1 MSPENRRGVITMTAA
16 MVCFISNDALVKYVS
31 ASLPTPQLIFVR
43 GLLTTLWLL
52 AVVALSGQLG
62 HWRSTLTPSIW
73 VRSLLDSAATFIYLT
88 SLFHLP
94 LGNATAINLAAPLF
108 LVLFAVLV
116 LGERVSLGR
125 WLMIWAGFAGVL
137 LVVQPRADGFNEYAV
152 LCVIGT
158 LFHAARDLM
167 TRRVPAEVPS
177 LWITLTTAS
186 MVTLLAGLWTATTSW
201 TPLEAGSAWRL
212 AAASVLLATAYHL
225 LTLSMRAG
233 DMSVIGPFRYSGLLV
248 ALVLGFLVWGEVPNA
263 LAWVGIVLLVA
274 SGLGLLLNERARSR
288 RAALDAATD

>member
-1 MSPENRRGVITMTAA
+1 MTAA

-43 GLLTTLWLL
+43 GVLTTLWLL
-52 AVVALSGQLG
+52 LVVALSGQLG
-62 HWRSTLTPSIW
+62 QWRSVNTPSIW
-73 VRSLLDSAATFIYLT
+73 IRSLLDSAATFIYLT

-108 LVLFAVLV
+108 LVLFAVLM
-116 LGERVSLGR
+116 LGERVSLQR
-125 WLMIWAGFAGVL
+125 WLLIWAGFAGVL

-152 LCVIGT
+152 LCVVGT

-167 TRRVPAEVPS
+167 TRRVPAAVPS

-186 MVTLLAGLWTATTSW
+186 MVTLLSGLWTASTTW
-201 TPLEAGSAWRL
+201 TPLDVGSTLRL
-212 AAASVLLATAYHL
+212 AGASVLLATAYHL

-248 ALVLGFLVWGEVPNA
+248 ALVLGFLVWGEVPNT
-263 LAWVGIVLLVA
+263 LAWVGIVLLVT
-274 SGLGLLLNERARSR
+274 SGLALLLNERARSR

>member
-1 MSPENRRGVITMTAA
+1 MTAA

-43 GLLTTLWLL
+43 GVLTTLWLL
-52 AVVALSGQLG
+52 LVVALGGQLG
-62 HWRSTLTPSIW
+62 QWRRLGTPSIW
-73 VRSLLDSAATFIYLT
+73 IRALLDAAATFIYLT

-108 LVLFAVLV
+108 LVLFAVLM
-116 LGERVSLGR
+116 LGERVSLQR
-125 WLMIWAGFAGVL
+125 WLLIWAGFAGVL
-137 LVVQPRADGFNEYAV
+137 LVVQPRAEGFNGYAV

-186 MVTLLAGLWTATTSW
+186 MVTVLAGLWTASTAW
-201 TPLEAGSAWRL
+201 TPLDTGSAWRL

-274 SGLGLLLNERARSR
+274 SGLALLLNERARSR